1 VHITYLG
8 HATVVIELDGVR
20 IITDPILRPRVAHLR
35 RHGTLA
41 EAALEP
47 VAAVLLSHA
56 HGDHL
61 DPASIRRVTGEPR
74 VIAPVG
80 LGKLLTRRGIARVEE
95 IDVGGRT
102 TVSTLGI
109 TAFEA
114 DHDGRRT
121 PVATTRAPA
130 LGYLVRGSQSVY
142 FAGDTGLHD
151 AMSDLA
157 AEAVDVAL
165 VPVAGWGPTLGPGHM
180 DPREAAAS
188 LKLLQPKVAIPIHWG
203 TLAPIGSKPPT
214 SAPAQEFAAAVAELA
229 PAVRC
234 VVIDPGG
241 SSVF

>member
-1 VHITYLG
+1 VRITYLG
-8 HATVVIELDGVR
+8 HATVVIDLDGVR
-20 IITDPILRPRVAHLR
+20 IMTDPILRPRVAHLR

-41 EAALEP
+41 AAAQEP
-47 VAAVLLSHA
+47 VDAVLLSHA

-61 DPASIRRVTGEPR
+61 DPGSIRRVAGEPR

-80 LGKLLTRRGIARVEE
+80 LGKLLARRGIARVEE
-95 IDVGGRT
+95 IDVGGQAT
-102 TVSTLGI
+102 ISTLGI
-109 TAFEA
+109 TAFAA

-130 LGYLVRGSQSVY
+130 LGYLVRGSRSVY

-151 AMSDLA
+151 AMEELA

-180 DPREAAAS
+180 DPREAASS
-188 LKLLQPKVAIPIHWG
+188 LKLLRPKIAIPIHWG
-203 TLAPIGSKPPT
+203 TLAPIGSKPPS
-214 SAPAQEFAAAVAELA
+214 SAPAQEFAKAVAELA
-229 PAVRC
+229 PEVRC

>member
-47 VAAVLLSHA
+47 VDAVLLSHA